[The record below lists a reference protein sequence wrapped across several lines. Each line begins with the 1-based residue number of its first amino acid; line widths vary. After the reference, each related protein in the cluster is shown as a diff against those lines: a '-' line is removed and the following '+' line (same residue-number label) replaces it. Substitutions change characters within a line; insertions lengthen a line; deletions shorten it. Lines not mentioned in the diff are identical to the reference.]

1 MLRGLY
7 TAYTG
12 MLNEQYRMDIMSNNL
27 ANADTV
33 GFKKEGS
40 TSQAYSEVMAVK
52 IKDTTEDPNTPKRL
66 GNMSLGVKIG
76 ETYTDFSQGSLR
88 DTGNTYDLALSG
100 DGFFNIEFTNKAGE
114 TSTKYTRAGNF
125 TLTKEGYLT
134 TKDGDYVLGENGRI
148 QLSTT
153 AGNTVIMEDGSIYQD
168 DVLVTKL
175 KITEFED
182 TNYLTHYGESM
193 WDAKEGAVANDAAV
207 LFTES
212 IQPVQESLGLAIQ
225 ITADGLAQIVD
236 EHLRDV
242 IIACIQA
249 ADETTEL
256 VVVIQ
261 LIFLGVNKTD
271 MIVDIIS
278 HVAVRLDANN
288 VAGLVLGRS
297 VDQFDELLG
306 LAGTLHAHNQSDHS
320 KSLLS
325 FKIALWW
332 NFATLTIT

>member
-125 TLTKEGYLT
+125 TLTK
-134 TKDGDYVLGENGRI
+134 DGDYVLGENGRI

-193 WDAKEGAVANDAAV
+193 WDAKEGAVANDATDFRV
-207 LFTES
+207 HQGYVEMSNISVVTEMVNMIS
-212 IQPVQESLGLAIQ
+212 IQRQYEANQKLITTYDESLDKSVNQ
-225 ITADGLAQIVD
+225 I
-236 EHLRDV
+236 
-242 IIACIQA
+242 
-249 ADETTEL
+249 
-256 VVVIQ
+256 
-261 LIFLGVNKTD
+261 
-271 MIVDIIS
+271 
-278 HVAVRLDANN
+278 
-288 VAGLVLGRS
+288 GR
-297 VDQFDELLG
+297 V
-306 LAGTLHAHNQSDHS
+306 
-320 KSLLS
+320 
-325 FKIALWW
+325 
-332 NFATLTIT
+332 